1 LDIVDQLDQVDVQLY
16 LRSDKAHEKNSLIR
30 KVIESGIDSISN
42 LENSQVA
49 KLIFAAILLSG
60 GTLYKLKDLIRD

>member
-1 LDIVDQLDQVDVQLY
+1 

-30 KVIESGIDSISN
+30 KVIESGIDSIGN

-60 GTLYKLKDLIRD
+60 GTLYKLKDLIQE